1 MPTFNA
7 ELRRLTVRVVYDGL
21 AMAGKTTNVRRLS
34 EAFAQTHGGAL
45 RAPGG
50 EDRGRTRF
58 FDWLELQAG
67 WLDDVPLRCEALT
80 VPGQLALAQRRW
92 WLLQDIDAVVLVV
105 DSTPAGVER
114 ARIALSFLL
123 NAAPAVLEPTAR
135 LVVQCNKQ
143 DLPDALSPDDIAE
156 RLSLPAS
163 VRVVGAAAEQGHRI
177 RETFYFALDAARTWA
192 RHVLRDRA
200 PESLSPELGPDAVLE
215 SLHAMENVRFE
226 GDILAQ
232 DVLGQND
239 PDH

>member
-34 EAFAQTHGGAL
+34 EAFGQTHGGSL
-45 RAPGG
+45 QAPGG

-58 FDWLELQAG
+58 FDWLELDAG

-105 DSTPAGVER
+105 DSTPLGVER

-123 NAAPAVLEPTAR
+123 AAAPAVLEPTAR

-143 DLPDALSPDDIAE
+143 DLPDALAVEDIAAQ
-156 RLSLPAS
+156 LSLPSGVRIGGAS
-163 VRVVGAAAEQGHRI
+163 AERGDRI
-177 RETFYFALDAARTWA
+177 RETFFFALDAARTWA
-192 RHVLRDRA
+192 RHVLRDRS
-200 PESLSPELGPDAVLE
+200 PESLPREVGAETMLA
-215 SLHAMENVRFE
+215 SLLAMDNVQFE

-232 DVLGQND
+232 RVLGQIE
-239 PDH
+239 PKP